1 MATVNFYLNSKVN
14 SKGERLV
21 LLFFRY
27 DKKQIMVS
35 TNELIVPTNWDTKA
49 QKASSKH
56 LGFSNF
62 NKWLQ
67 KIKSDVLELYYQR
80 SHLKLPLDPPILKS
94 EFEKLINPIIQYE
107 PIETKDEPITNGL
120 LAFMAEQ
127 IELLKKDKDPNTIKT
142 YNTCYKTLLKFEKGV
157 WKRKITF
164 DDISIAFYLSW
175 KEYVIENNKYCDNSI
190 NKYTGIMK
198 LFMREA
204 EELGLHQNFI
214 YKSSKF
220 NTSRTDV
227 DSIYLSKEEIQ
238 ILLNIDLS
246 DNERLEKVRDLFVVG
261 CWTGLRFSD
270 LSNLR
275 DENVLK
281 NMDLI
286 HISSIIKTKR
296 ILDIP
301 IHPIVEEIFKKYKDS
316 TGSFIPLSISNQKMN
331 LYLKEIGEKAGFVE
345 EISKVKIIGKERI
358 NLNPKKFSLISV
370 HTARRSFAT
379 NLYLDG
385 VPVYE
390 IMAIT
395 GHRTEKAFLTYI
407 KIKQNQ
413 YARSLGERWKASN
426 K

>member
-21 LLFFRY
+21 LMFFRY
-27 DKKQIMVS
+27 EKKQIMVS
-35 TNELIVPTNWDTKA
+35 TNELVVPTNWDSKA

-67 KIKSDVLELYYQR
+67 KIKSDALELYYQR
-80 SHLKLPLDPPILKS
+80 SHLKLPLDPKSLKS
-94 EFEKLINPIIQYE
+94 EFEKLISPILQYE
-107 PIETKDEPITNGL
+107 TIETKEDIITNGL

-127 IELLKKDKDPNTIKT
+127 IELLKKDKNPNTIKT
-142 YNTCYKTLLKFEKGV
+142 YNTCYKTLLKFEKAV

-175 KEYVIENNKYCDNSI
+175 KEYVIKENKYVDNSI
-190 NKYTGIMK
+190 NKYTGVLK
-198 LFMREA
+198 LFLREA

-227 DSIYLSKEEIQ
+227 DSIYLNKDEIK
-238 ILLNIDLS
+238 ILLDVDLS
-246 DNERLEKVRDLFVVG
+246 DNIRLEKVRDLFVIG

-275 DENVLK
+275 DENVSK
-281 NMDLI
+281 NMDMI
-286 HISSIIKTKR
+286 HISNVLKTGG

-301 IHPIVEEIFKKYKDS
+301 IHPIVAKIFKKYKET
-316 TGSFIPLSISNQKMN
+316 TGSYIPISITNQRMN
-331 LYLKEIGEKAGFVE
+331 EYLKEIAEIAGFDE
-345 EISKVKIIGKERI
+345 EISRVKRVGKDRTF
-358 NLNPKKFSLISV
+358 LKPKKFKLVSC

-379 NLYLDG
+379 NQYIAE